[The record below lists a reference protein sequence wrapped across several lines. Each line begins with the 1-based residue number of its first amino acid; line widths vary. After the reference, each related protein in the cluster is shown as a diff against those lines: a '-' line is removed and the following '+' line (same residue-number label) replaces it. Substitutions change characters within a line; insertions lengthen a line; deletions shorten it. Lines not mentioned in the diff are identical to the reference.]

1 MNLINFRKIENK
13 KQNANVNKIIKKI
26 EKDKDNGKIKN

>member
-13 KQNANVNKIIKKI
+13 KQKANVNKIIKKI
-26 EKDKDNGKIKN
+26 EKDKDNGK